1 MKNKNLSDLLF
12 NPFTRIAGWQA
23 FGIGLLFVVLMGIVG
38 KYANIVFDGV
48 IDMHIVTEITFLK
61 SFIFLALSLISLV
74 LVMYIAGLFIA
85 RRFRFVDILGTMTLS
100 KWPFLLLAIVAF
112 FTKMPNLN
120 DVIND
125 PFIMLSSPSLVFL
138 LILSLPVIIWSI
150 ALMFNGFK
158 VATGAKG
165 TKLTV
170 TFIAAVFVAEIISK
184 ILIHFIMKK
193 L

>member
-1 MKNKNLSDLLF
+1 M
-12 NPFTRIAGWQA
+12 
-23 FGIGLLFVVLMGIVG
+23 
-38 KYANIVFDGV
+38 
-48 IDMHIVTEITFLK
+48 FL
-61 SFIFLALSLISLV
+61 
-74 LVMYIAGLFIA
+74 AGLFIA

-100 KWPFLLLAIVAF
+100 KAPFLLLAIVGL
-112 FTKMPNLN
+112 FTKMPDMSN
-120 DVIND
+120 VIKD

-170 TFIAAVFVAEIISK
+170 TFIAAVFVAEIVSK
-184 ILIHFIMKK
+184 ILIQFIMNK